1 MAENSSSSH
10 KRTDSGI
17 GDTGP
22 TADTLAIAE
31 KFCTALASLT
41 SEDGFQAISKL
52 VKSVPQRELEI
63 KTRDKTIQD
72 LKADLVALQKEQDVF
87 NGQQLSSFERKYE
100 TWREE
105 NTALQKDIDE
115 VEAALEEKDSQVV
128 TLQSQLGH
136 FQARINDLEKENAH
150 LTTKVKERGQLLAS
164 IEARL
169 QRAQADLDGRAEEIG
184 EAHNRANALR
194 ASLDNEA
201 NQHRVLRE
209 EANKIRL
216 RLKEFVQFS
225 VKIAELNLADV

>member
-1 MAENSSSSH
+1 MAGDSSSSH

-22 TADTLAIAE
+22 TADTLTIAE

-41 SEDGFQAISKL
+41 SEHGFQAISKL

-63 KTRDKTIQD
+63 KTRDETIQD
-72 LKADLVALQKEQDVF
+72 LRAELVALQKEQDVF

-105 NTALQKDIDE
+105 NTALQKDVDE
-115 VEAALEEKDSQVV
+115 LEAALEEKDSQVV
-128 TLQSQLGH
+128 TLQSQLGQ
-136 FQARINDLEKENAH
+136 FQARIDDLEKENAH
-150 LTTKVKERGQLLAS
+150 LTAKVKERGQLLAS

-169 QRAQADLDGRAEEIG
+169 QRAQADLDGRAEEIE
-184 EAHNRANALR
+184 EAHNRANSLR

-216 RLKEFVQFS
+216 RLKDFFQFS
-225 VKIAELNLADV
+225 VKIAELDLADV